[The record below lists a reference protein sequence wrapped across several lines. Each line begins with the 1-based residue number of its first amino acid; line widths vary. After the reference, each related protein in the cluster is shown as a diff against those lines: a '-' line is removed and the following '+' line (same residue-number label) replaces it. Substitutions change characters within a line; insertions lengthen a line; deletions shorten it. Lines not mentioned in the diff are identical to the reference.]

1 MADLQREAG
10 LEQTKRCG
18 LVAESRASGEENFIV
33 ESAVVRGIA
42 IALPTLQFLAG
53 LLQKVVRATKS

>member
-10 LEQTKRCG
+10 LEQTKSNG
-18 LVAESRASGEENFIV
+18 LVAESRASGEENFMG